1 MLGNGQVNW
10 KLYWQTFRN
19 VFLGMLEKPMWLLLI
34 VSLCVMSLVYVR
46 PSLWDLPVAVID
58 QDNSHASRALIRH
71 IDSTA
76 KVETQ
81 SYNNLGDARRDMLQR
96 EIFAIIIVPMGFE
109 KHLLNGQNVTVPVY
123 GDATNRLANGQIQ
136 QDLALAYQQLLSEY
150 NGVLL
155 LKAGFSIEQVKI
167 LLQPIRGETI
177 GLFNPGVSY
186 AAIVFPGLLVMLL
199 QHSLLIACI
208 RASIAIRGTPK
219 GNPPLPV
226 YLGALSALIPIWLFL
241 SVIFFVLWPWVL
253 GYRQDAPIY
262 LVLLLTFP
270 FLLAVLGL
278 GKLVT
283 ECLRSVEMIYLTLAF
298 ITTPIFYIS
307 GTIWPLQA
315 MPDWVRVVSSALP
328 STWATKAIAGVNQMG
343 LSLHS
348 VFQDIGMML
357 LLGVMYMILGIFVGM
372 LRNGEWRDTGQRIKR
387 FLPTRG
393 KTEQADS

>member
-1 MLGNGQVNW
+1 MSDNGQVNW

-19 VFLGMLEKPMWLLLI
+19 IFLGMLEKPMWLLLI
-34 VSLCVMSLVYVR
+34 ISLCVMSMVYVR

-58 QDNSHASRALIRH
+58 QDHSHASRALIRH

-76 KVETQ
+76 KVETKG
-81 SYNNLGDARRDMLQR
+81 YNNLDNARRDMLQR
-96 EIFAIIIVPMGFE
+96 KIFAIIIVPVDFE
-109 KHLLNGQNVTVPVY
+109 KHLLSGRNVTVPVY

-136 QDLALAYQQLLSEY
+136 QDLALAYQQLLSEFD
-150 NGVLL
+150 GALL
-155 LKAGFSIEQVKI
+155 LKAGFSIEQVKL

-177 GLFNPGVSY
+177 GLFNPGISY
-186 AAIVFPGLLVMLL
+186 AAIVFPGSLVMLL
-199 QHSLLIACI
+199 QHSLLIACV
-208 RASIAIRGTPK
+208 RVSVAIRETPK
-219 GNPPLPV
+219 GKPPLPV

-262 LVLLLTFP
+262 LLLLLTFP

-307 GTIWPLQA
+307 GTIWPIQA
-315 MPDWVRVVSSALP
+315 MPDWVRMISSALP
-328 STWATKAIAGVNQMG
+328 STWATKAIAGINQMG
-343 LSLHS
+343 LPLHS
-348 VFQDIGMML
+348 VFRDIGMML
-357 LLGVMYMILGIFVGM
+357 LLGVIYMILGILVSM
-372 LRNGEWRDTGQRIKR
+372 LRNRELQVITQRIKR
-387 FLPTRG
+387 FFIHNR
-393 KTEQADS
+393 